1 MIILAQNM
9 ETEQNFV
16 TRILIVLLFTLKQK
30 IFLKIFLVMLRNGM
44 ILPIDK
50 NKKVSG
56 LFKDESGGKMLLDL
70 EQKHMHI

>member
-1 MIILAQNM
+1 
-9 ETEQNFV
+9 
-16 TRILIVLLFTLKQK
+16 
-30 IFLKIFLVMLRNGM
+30 MLRNGM